1 MIPIDSKENQ
11 MYAYMPFPNC
21 LKYRLY
27 FTHILDRR
35 YGRQYNYIVPFTH
48 PLCAC
53 AKHGE
58 DRNTTLLHLPL
69 QNRVEKN
76 QEWCVVISMTY
87 WIQNDKREGQLQ

>member
-1 MIPIDSKENQ
+1 MIPIDSKEDQ

-58 DRNTTLLHLPL
+58 DRNTTLLHFAFTEQGGKEPGVMC
-69 QNRVEKN
+69 RH
-76 QEWCVVISMTY
+76 
-87 WIQNDKREGQLQ
+87 